1 MVKFITRYLMLPCL
15 LLLILGYAA
24 LPWWFPLAIGQIVRP
39 YGIDILQLDVNHP
52 DLARFHIDRLRW
64 QSHDSQLAYT
74 VDMQNID
81 LDYTLQS
88 LWLKQQPDRIRIGQL
103 LIQAEQKSK
112 LTSFLNEA
120 PILMAAF
127 MPSKWF
133 DRWPESMEISRIE
146 GQLLQTSAELP
157 GYSRLQYTGKL
168 SKEAT
173 QLNVVC
179 RLTSNQD
186 NLIFAELNFALD
198 DQVTIKLYNHQKAA
212 PVAKLTSSIRPG
224 INTLLW
230 QGQSALNL
238 PVMQDLL
245 GPWLGEDWWINM
257 PLKQGR
263 LINHWQLSMPVIPPK
278 NWTDFLD
285 LVDGEN
291 QVQLQFIALPKHPLV
306 KTADIDVNV
315 TQTLVRGHNRTIR
328 FNTGSRM
335 KLVPDWRASAVP
347 QNLQETLQLD
357 TARFNLMASSD
368 LDLQMKISTDRND
381 SADYVFHGTVDATL
395 ENSQPM
401 YKAFA
406 SFSDIQVTSGANW
419 RGKTELSGYLDLQQ
433 SLSMHHLLPFNGE
446 RLQWLVNAQIQLNPT
461 LWSLTVEP
469 DARIYASSV
478 ESRQDNGQ
486 TRLFSADKI
495 KVSNS
500 SPIQLNYQLGNGN
513 WQWNQL
519 EFDFLTGQD
528 HTNKNVIIASE
539 GMHLVVNPGSGQ
551 YVSRPITGSF
561 DLLNS
566 RINIDGMP
574 DLHLLGRGQFN
585 LLAWRLNSHFKLES
599 PPLLPTWSGIFD
611 WNIATGEQRLV
622 VSIPKHNVTS
632 LLSELP
638 KLQFPM
644 DIHESQFNYTG
655 EIRW

>member
-1 MVKFITRYLMLPCL
+1 MLPGL
-15 LLLILGYAA
+15 LLLIFGYVA
-24 LPWWFPLAIGQIVRP
+24 LPWWLPLAVGQIVRP
-39 YGIDILQLDVNHP
+39 YGIDILQLDVRHP

-64 QSHDSQLAYT
+64 QSHNSQLAYT
-74 VDMQNID
+74 VDVQNID

-88 LWLKQQPDRIRIGQL
+88 LWLRQQPNRIRIEQL

-120 PILMAAF
+120 PIFMTAF
-127 MPSKWF
+127 IPSKWLG
-133 DRWPESMEISRIE
+133 RWPELIEINRIE

-168 SKEAT
+168 SKEST

-212 PVAKLTSSIRPG
+212 PVAKLTSSIRFG
-224 INTLLW
+224 SNTLLW

-245 GPWLGEDWWINM
+245 GPWLGEDWRINM

-263 LINHWQLSMPVIPPK
+263 LINHWQLSMPVTPPK

-285 LVDGEN
+285 LADGEN
-291 QVQLQFIALPKHPLV
+291 QVQLQLIAQPEHPLV
-306 KTADIDVNV
+306 QTADIDVNV
-315 TQTLVRGHNRTIR
+315 TQTLVRGHNPTIR
-328 FNTGSRM
+328 LNTGSRM
-335 KLVPDWRASAVP
+335 QLVPDWRASAVP

-357 TARFNLMASSD
+357 TAQLELMVSSD
-368 LDLQMKISTDRND
+368 LDLQIQTSIDRND
-381 SADYVFHGTVDATL
+381 SPVYVFHGTVDATL
-395 ENSQPM
+395 ENTQPV

-406 SFSDIQVTSGANW
+406 RFSDIQVTSGANW

-433 SLSMHHLLPFNGE
+433 SSSMHNLLPFNGE
-446 RLQWLVNAQIQLNPT
+446 RLQWLVNAQIQLNPA

-469 DARIYASSV
+469 NARIYASSV

-486 TRLFSADKI
+486 TRLFAADKL
-495 KVSNS
+495 KLSNS
-500 SPIQLNYQLGNGN
+500 SPIQLNYQLGNGS
-513 WQWNQL
+513 WQWQQL

-528 HTNKNVIIASE
+528 HANNDVIIASE
-539 GMHLVVNPGSGQ
+539 GMHLVVNPGSSQ
-551 YVSRPITGSF
+551 YVNRPVTGSF

-566 RINIDGMP
+566 RIRIDGIP
-574 DLHLLGRGQFN
+574 DLHLLGHGQFN

-599 PPLLPTWSGIFD
+599 LPLLPTWSGIFD
-611 WNIATGEQRLV
+611 WNLANGERRLG
-622 VSIPKHNVTS
+622 VSIPKQNITS

-638 KLQFPM
+638 QLQLSM
-644 DIHESQFNYTG
+644 DIHEDQFNYTG